1 VAGVAHELNTP
12 IGNALMV
19 ATTLGDR
26 RRELADGLRQ
36 GLRRSL
42 LESFLTDAEEAG
54 EVLVRN
60 LARAAELIASF
71 KQLSADQSSYQRREF
86 ALGETVR
93 GVLLALSPMLRRA
106 EVSVTQ
112 EVDESLVL
120 DSYPGPL
127 QQVIENLLTNTVAH
141 AFEGRAGGRVHVQAT
156 EVGGSA
162 ERIRIVVSDDGKGMA
177 EAVRRRAFDPFFT
190 TRMGRGGSGLGL
202 HICYTLVTGLLGGR
216 IDVESRPG
224 EGCRFVIE
232 LPRVAPGG
240 QTLPGA
246 L

>member
-1 VAGVAHELNTP
+1 MTHTVNRQILLASRPEGEATTENFRLVETP
-12 IGNALMV
+12 IAP
-19 ATTLGDR
+19 
-26 RRELADGLRQ
+26 
-36 GLRRSL
+36 
-42 LESFLTDAEEAG
+42 LEDG

-86 ALGETVR
+86 GLGETVR

-106 EVSVTQ
+106 EVTVTQ
-112 EVDESLVL
+112 DVPAGLVF

-141 AFEGRAGGRVHVQAT
+141 AFEGRPGGRVHVSAQALD
-156 EVGGSA
+156 GPS
-162 ERIRIVVSDDGKGMA
+162 ERIRIEVTDDGKGMD

-216 IDVESRPG
+216 IDVQSQPG

-240 QTLPGA
+240 PSQPGA

>member
-1 VAGVAHELNTP
+1 
-12 IGNALMV
+12 M
-19 ATTLGDR
+19 
-26 RRELADGLRQ
+26 
-36 GLRRSL
+36 
-42 LESFLTDAEEAG
+42 
-54 EVLVRN
+54 
-60 LARAAELIASF
+60 
-71 KQLSADQSSYQRREF
+71 
-86 ALGETVR
+86 
-93 GVLLALSPMLRRA
+93 LLALSPMLRRA

-112 EVDESLVL
+112 DVPAGLVF
-120 DSYPGPL
+120 DSSPGPL

-141 AFEGRAGGRVHVQAT
+141 AFEGRAGGRVHVSAQALD
-156 EVGGSA
+156 GPS
-162 ERIRIVVSDDGKGMA
+162 ERIRIEVADDGKGMD

-216 IDVESRPG
+216 IDVQSQPG

-240 QTLPGA
+240 SSQPGA